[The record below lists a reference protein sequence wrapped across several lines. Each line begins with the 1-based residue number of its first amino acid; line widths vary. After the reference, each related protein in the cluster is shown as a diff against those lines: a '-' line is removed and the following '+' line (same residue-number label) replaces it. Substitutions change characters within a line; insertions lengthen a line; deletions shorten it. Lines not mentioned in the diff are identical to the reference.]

1 MENSANSFCRTI
13 WPGKICI
20 PKQVPSWF
28 WCSTASNPLLPQGGA
43 SIVWQVLA
51 RFQGC
56 TTFQS
61 ATGHRSTDVRLKK
74 RACTASV
81 LQECSRCCTRPVHK
95 AKKKGTKFTFL
106 FVRWAFVDKDRGK
119 QTWHAQGNLFHL
131 EAKLGWQCICSI
143 MFDYVCLCSFS
154 CCCQVQPW
162 IEAVQIHRILHEV
175 RNLMPQ
181 CLGYGPEGFQPL
193 LTGGQ
198 KESMQHAFFA
208 TYTMDMHRIYH
219 QSVVQDRCLNDI
231 DSWDDFGFVMGMK
244 INDCGT
250 YAKSL
255 KLTFVG
261 NRDFVFYCPI
271 CTPQCVCMIVW

>member
-1 MENSANSFCRTI
+1 MFQWLCCHILCLLCTFFPQRSRCESSARAKVCWEQKGGTTTVLLHLSQTFDVEAPGRSCCLNLSCLFWMNALAMWFLVGYRIRHRRPITCCVMESSANSFCRTI

-143 MFDYVCLCSFS
+143 MFV
-154 CCCQVQPW
+154 
-162 IEAVQIHRILHEV
+162 
-175 RNLMPQ
+175 
-181 CLGYGPEGFQPL
+181 
-193 LTGGQ
+193 
-198 KESMQHAFFA
+198 
-208 TYTMDMHRIYH
+208 
-219 QSVVQDRCLNDI
+219 
-231 DSWDDFGFVMGMK
+231 
-244 INDCGT
+244 
-250 YAKSL
+250 
-255 KLTFVG
+255 
-261 NRDFVFYCPI
+261 
-271 CTPQCVCMIVW
+271 

>member
-1 MENSANSFCRTI
+1 MESSANSFCRTI

-74 RACTASV
+74 RACTVSV
-81 LQECSRCCTRPVHK
+81 LQECSRCFCTRPVHK

-119 QTWHAQGNLFHL
+119 KNMTRSREFISSRSQAGMTMY
-131 EAKLGWQCICSI
+131 
-143 MFDYVCLCSFS
+143 MFDYVRLVVAPRYSPELKQFRSTGFFMKCATS
-154 CCCQVQPW
+154 CRSIW
-162 IEAVQIHRILHEV
+162 
-175 RNLMPQ
+175 
-181 CLGYGPEGFQPL
+181 
-193 LTGGQ
+193 
-198 KESMQHAFFA
+198 
-208 TYTMDMHRIYH
+208 
-219 QSVVQDRCLNDI
+219 
-231 DSWDDFGFVMGMK
+231 VMGLKDFNPPLDWWSKRNPCSMRSLQHILWTCIK
-244 INDCGT
+244 FIINQLFKTDVWMI
-250 YAKSL
+250 
-255 KLTFVG
+255 LTLE
-261 NRDFVFYCPI
+261 
-271 CTPQCVCMIVW
+271 MILVLFWTWR

>member
-1 MENSANSFCRTI
+1 MESSANSFCRTI

-74 RACTASV
+74 RACTVSV
-81 LQECSRCCTRPVHK
+81 LQECSRCFCTRPVHK

-119 QTWHAQGNLFHL
+119 KNMTRSREFISPRSQAGMTMY
-131 EAKLGWQCICSI
+131 
-143 MFDYVCLCSFS
+143 MFDYVRLVVAPRYSPELKQFRSTGFFMKCATS
-154 CCCQVQPW
+154 CRSVWVMGLKDFNPSSW
-162 IEAVQIHRILHEV
+162 LVV
-175 RNLMPQ
+175 
-181 CLGYGPEGFQPL
+181 
-193 LTGGQ
+193 
-198 KESMQHAFFA
+198 KKKSMQHAFFA
-208 TYTMDMHRIYH
+208 TYTMDMHQIYH

-231 DSWDDFGFVMGMK
+231 DSWDDFGFVLDMK

-250 YAKSL
+250 
-255 KLTFVG
+255 
-261 NRDFVFYCPI
+261 
-271 CTPQCVCMIVW
+271 